1 MDTKASSKRAPQ
13 PFLALEMLAR
23 AKQLEA
29 EGRTIVHLEA
39 GEPAISAA
47 PAVRE
52 AIANHVL
59 NERQPYTEAKGML
72 ALRAALADYYR
83 RRHAVAVDPE
93 AIIVTTGSS
102 SGFVLGFLGGFETG
116 DRIGITRPGY
126 PAYLNILT
134 ALGFEPVEIEVRPE
148 DRWRLTV
155 EAVERAHATAPLAGL
170 MVESPANPTGAILP
184 RDGLAALVELC
195 DAHGIRIVSDEV
207 YHGLSFGMECVS
219 ALELTRE
226 AIVVNSFSKYY
237 CMTGWRVGWMVLPEA
252 LVRGAQILAQS
263 LFISAPTASQVGAIA
278 ALGATDYY
286 EAEKVRYARNRE
298 VLVAGLKRL
307 GFTDV
312 PAADG
317 GFYEYADVSALSN
330 DSNHFCHQLLEEAGV
345 AATPGIDFDRK
356 NGHKYVRFSYAGDRE
371 AIEAAVEKM
380 AGFLGRPG

>member
-1 MDTKASSKRAPQ
+1 MTAKTKRRPQ

-29 EGRTIVHLEA
+29 EGRAIQHLEA
-39 GEPAISAA
+39 GEPAISPA

-72 ALRAALADYYR
+72 ALRQALAAYYR
-83 RRHAVAVDPE
+83 RRHSVEVDPE

-102 SGFVLGFLGGFETG
+102 SGFVLGFLGAFETG
-116 DRIGITRPGY
+116 ARIGITRPGY
-126 PAYLNILT
+126 PAYLNILS

-148 DRWRLTV
+148 ERWRLTV
-155 EAVERAHATAPLAGL
+155 EAVQKAHAAASLDGL

-184 RDGLAALVELC
+184 REQLAALVDYC
-195 DAHGIRIVSDEV
+195 GANRIRIVSDEV
-207 YHGLSFGMECVS
+207 YHGLSFGLECVS
-219 ALELTRE
+219 ALELTGE

-237 CMTGWRVGWMVLPEA
+237 CMTGWRVGWMVLPDD

-263 LFISAPTASQVGAIA
+263 LFISAPTASQVGAMA

-286 EAEKVRYARNRE
+286 ETEKTRYARNRE
-298 VLVAGLKRL
+298 VLVAGLKKL
-307 GFTDV
+307 GFGAV

-330 DSNHFCHQLLEEAGV
+330 DSNRFCHQLLEEAGV
-345 AATPGIDFDRK
+345 AATPGVDFDRK
-356 NGHKYVRFSYAGDRE
+356 NGHKYVRFSYAGDGHTVT
-371 AIEAAVEKM
+371 AALEKM
-380 AGFLGRPG
+380 AGFLGRPL